1 MMLNILLKVRD
12 RKNNK
17 GFTLVELIVVIAIMA
32 MLAIAITPRL
42 TQFLDK
48 SKITTDK
55 EIANTVSTAFK
66 SVSLDAEAYAT
77 MPAEYRTGD
86 GVDLLTTPGGTDT
99 DYFYYTNGGSGHK
112 YTAKIVVGK
121 TLGKFEQTVK
131 EILPADF
138 TLKSDRWTSGTVTMK
153 VLVSGQG
160 IVKVKLS
167 NGTVAED
174 YVVERE

>member
-1 MMLNILLKVRD
+1 MILNILLKVSG

-77 MPAEYRTGD
+77 MPVEYKTGD
-86 GVDLLTTPGGTDT
+86 GVDILAAPGVSNT

-112 YTAKIVVGK
+112 YTAKIVAGK
-121 TLGKFEQTVK
+121 TLGKFEQAVK

-138 TLKSDRWTSGTVTMK
+138 TLKSDRWTTGTVTMK

-160 IVKVKLS
+160 LVKVTLS
-167 NGTVAED
+167 NGTVLED
-174 YVVERE
+174 YVIERE